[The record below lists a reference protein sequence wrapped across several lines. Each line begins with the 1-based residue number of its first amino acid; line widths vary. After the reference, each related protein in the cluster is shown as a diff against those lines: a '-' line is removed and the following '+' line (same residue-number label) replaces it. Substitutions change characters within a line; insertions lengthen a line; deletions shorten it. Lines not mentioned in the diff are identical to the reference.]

1 MKYRLIT
8 VLFSS
13 IFLVFLSIS
22 CRTEKK
28 GESVENQMREA
39 TIIDR
44 EYMLE
49 ASMLGYFA
57 PDGTRNPTLKA
68 NEGDRVRITIT
79 NGETMT
85 HDIAMEKLGLKSGT
99 LLEEGSTTDITFWAE
114 SDDTYYCTVP
124 GHRAAGMVG
133 KFQIVEGDI
142 STP

>member
-1 MKYRLIT
+1 
-8 VLFSS
+8 
-13 IFLVFLSIS
+13 
-22 CRTEKK
+22 
-28 GESVENQMREA
+28 MRDA

-68 NEGDRVRITIT
+68 NEGDRVHITIT

-114 SDDTYYCTVP
+114 SDDTSKP
-124 GHRAAGMVG
+124 FFL
-133 KFQIVEGDI
+133 FQMEEYLFKNERSSFNWQWFYSWEAKSASIVVDFGI
-142 STP
+142 LHIFFLLP